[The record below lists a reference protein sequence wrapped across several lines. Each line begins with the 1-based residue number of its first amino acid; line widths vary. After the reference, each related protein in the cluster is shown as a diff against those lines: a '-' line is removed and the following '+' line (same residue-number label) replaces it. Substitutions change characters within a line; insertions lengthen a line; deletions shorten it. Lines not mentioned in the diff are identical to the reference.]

1 MPLEEHI
8 DENMQDG
15 AAYVDTRIQDS
26 ITLSPLCRFWKLVM
40 AKNVPAHQAE
50 PWAVTH
56 VLDDAQRSAVQ
67 HLLAKHYN
75 ARLQGGKLSDYD
87 LRVDLLDSTAGLP
100 LWDFTLVPA
109 GKISEN
115 TRIMVELETLDQV
128 WCRPDASLACK
139 ALGQFTK
146 KPGISKTQ
154 LHAEVETFQVNRKQ
168 ALADG
173 FPPDS
178 LADGLQTV
186 CATPGDDEL
195 NGWISVPLSEM
206 VQGAYSQQLQRH
218 NDKPLYR
225 NTDANKTAE
234 WLLCTKKGSWAF
246 CDSESKET
254 NTDGEVWG
262 ESVEVGEVS
271 PISCLRWRI
280 SQNWLTTKG
289 MPSKQTVEIHQGFL
303 INVQVLFDEPRNSFD
318 DGALVRAEAHISAG
332 LPKRRHKGET
342 AAQRADLKQ
351 KKAKEKKST
360 AAFLKEW
367 KLTLED
373 VHPNGDCQ
381 FLSVAQQL
389 ASLQRIR
396 DGACTLISHT
406 ERDNLAMHLRAD
418 AVRCMT
424 NPPHHD
430 RFAPFLGTDAGQG
443 NALDGEGDEDFP
455 GYCSRMSKPGQYG
468 DEFTVKAL
476 ALELKCTLQVFAW
489 NATRDKIRIT
499 RHSSNPDLDAND
511 QEPDADTVCATQGT
525 VSIFQHVYQHSG
537 AAHYN
542 SIMQTEVKRSMHA

>member
-1 MPLEEHI
+1 MSLDEDI
-8 DENMQDG
+8 DENMQEG
-15 AAYVDTRIQDS
+15 AAYTETRIQD
-26 ITLSPLCRFWKLVM
+26 T
-40 AKNVPAHQAE
+40 
-50 PWAVTH
+50 
-56 VLDDAQRSAVQ
+56 
-67 HLLAKHYN
+67 
-75 ARLQGGKLSDYD
+75 
-87 LRVDLLDSTAGLP
+87 
-100 LWDFTLVPA
+100 
-109 GKISEN
+109 IS
-115 TRIMVELETLDQV
+115 
-128 WCRPDASLACK
+128 
-139 ALGQFTK
+139 K
-146 KPGISKTQ
+146 KPGIS
-154 LHAEVETFQVNRKQ
+154 AEMLCAELDVFQAAESKIFQVNHEG

-173 FPPDS
+173 FPLEA

-186 CATPGDDEL
+186 CATPGDDKL
-195 NGWISVPLSEM
+195 NGWISVSLSEM
-206 VQGAYSQQLQRH
+206 VQGRYSQQLQRH

-303 INVQVLFDEPRNSFD
+303 INLQVLFDEPRNSFD
-318 DGALVRAEAHISAG
+318 DGAVLRAEAHISAG
-332 LPKRRHKGET
+332 LPKGRHKRET
-342 AAQRADLKQ
+342 AAQLADFKQ

-373 VHPNGDCQ
+373 VHANGDCQ

-396 DGACTLISHT
+396 DGACTLISDT
-406 ERDNLAMHLRAD
+406 ERGNLAMRLRED
-418 AVRCMT
+418 AVRCMS

-430 RFAPFLGTDAGQG
+430 RLAAFFGTDAGQG
-443 NALDGEGDEDFP
+443 NALDGGGDKDFP
-455 GYCSRMSKPGQYG
+455 GYLARMSKPQQYG

-476 ALELKCTLQVFAW
+476 AHVLERSVQVFAW
-489 NATRDKIRIT
+489 NSKRDQIRIT
-499 RHSSNPDLDAND
+499 RHSSNPDLEAND
-511 QEPDADTVCATQGT
+511 EEPDAGTVCATPGT
-525 VSIFQHVYQHSG
+525 VSIFHHVYQHG
-537 AAHYN
+537 GPGHYN